1 MAGLRLG
8 PLLRYVDWESGSTAT
23 VWVEASRPCT
33 VVVRCADGASGA
45 SPTFS
50 VAGHH
55 YALVVVTGLTPG
67 STTAYEVLIGSRRVW
82 PPDDTSLPP
91 STITTPSAAATESPG
106 ANPDGVRIS
115 FGSCR

>member
-1 MAGLRLG
+1 AAPPRAGGAGR
-8 PLLRYVDWESGSTAT
+8 
-23 VWVEASRPCT
+23 RP
-33 VVVRCADGASGA
+33 ASGA

-82 PPDDTSLPP
+82 PPDDARLPP
-91 STITTPSAAATESPG
+91 STITTPSAAAPG
-106 ANPDGVRIS
+106 SAGATPDGV
-115 FGSCR
+115 